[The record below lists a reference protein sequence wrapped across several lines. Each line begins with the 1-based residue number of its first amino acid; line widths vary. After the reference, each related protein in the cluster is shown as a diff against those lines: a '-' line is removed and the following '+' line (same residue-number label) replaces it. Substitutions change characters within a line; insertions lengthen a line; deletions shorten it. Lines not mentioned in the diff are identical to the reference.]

1 MIPSCGNKPNNP
13 QRLANVAAVGAGTHA
28 RLLIISIIIRPYEKK
43 IRQLVFSN
51 TRPRYFVKDGAELW
65 ADFQKIRKI
74 NCENRVMTV
83 VDNIK
88 HGEVGVTSARP
99 QTQFCENARMLCEM

>member
-43 IRQLVFSN
+43 SDSWYSVTQ
-51 TRPRYFVKDGAELW
+51 D
-65 ADFQKIRKI
+65 
-74 NCENRVMTV
+74 
-83 VDNIK
+83 
-88 HGEVGVTSARP
+88 HGILSKMALNSG
-99 QTQFCENARMLCEM
+99 QTFKK

>member
-28 RLLIISIIIRPYEKK
+28 RLLIISIIIRSYEKKK

-51 TRPRYFVKDGAELW
+51 TRPRHFAKDGAELW

-74 NCENRVMTV
+74 NCENSHDCRGQHKTRRGWC
-83 VDNIK
+83 NIS
-88 HGEVGVTSARP
+88 TS
-99 QTQFCENARMLCEM
+99 TNAVL

>member
-43 IRQLVFSN
+43 KNQ
-51 TRPRYFVKDGAELW
+51 
-65 ADFQKIRKI
+65 
-74 NCENRVMTV
+74 TV
-83 VDNIK
+83 GI
-88 HGEVGVTSARP
+88 
-99 QTQFCENARMLCEM
+99 Q

>member
-43 IRQLVFSN
+43 KKKSDSWYSVTQDHGIL
-51 TRPRYFVKDGAELW
+51 PKMAL
-65 ADFQKIRKI
+65 
-74 NCENRVMTV
+74 NC
-83 VDNIK
+83 
-88 HGEVGVTSARP
+88 G
-99 QTQFCENARMLCEM
+99 QTFKK